1 MIQRLLYNTIKNQIN
16 NGKAII
22 LIGSRQ
28 TGKTNLLHELF
39 PREDDVV
46 WLNGDDPSVQKT
58 VDRINTEQWRMM
70 MGNKK
75 ILVIDEAQLIPN
87 IGLRM
92 KLVTDYLKDVQL
104 IATGSSAFEL
114 ANRLNE
120 PLTGRKW
127 EYKLY
132 PLSYK
137 EMVDHHGYM
146 AEYSLIDH
154 RLVYGYYPEVVTS
167 PGDER
172 NVLKTLTDSYL
183 YKDVLTFGGI
193 KKNDKLMML
202 LQAIAY
208 QLGSQVSYSELAQTV
223 GIDGKT
229 VEAYIGLLEK
239 CYIIFRLPSFSRN
252 LRNEL
257 KHSRKIYFY
266 DNGIRNAIISNF
278 MPVSLRT
285 DIGALWENFAISER
299 MKRNEYTR
307 KWCNSFFWRTHQ
319 QKEIDY
325 LEECDGQL
333 YAYEFKYNARKAA
346 KEPNDFA
353 KAYPDAQFKEITP
366 NNIDEFLLF

>member
-16 NGKAII
+16 KGKAII

-28 TGKTNLLHELF
+28 TGKTSLLHELF
-39 PREDDVV
+39 PHEDEVV

-58 VDRINTEQWRMM
+58 VDQINTEQWRMVI
-70 MGNKK
+70 GNKK

-127 EYKLY
+127 EYKLF

-146 AEYSLIDH
+146 AEHSLIEH

-183 YKDVLTFGGI
+183 YKDILTFGGI

-229 VEAYIGLLEK
+229 VEAYIDLLEK

-266 DNGIRNAIISNF
+266 DNGIRNAVISNF
-278 MPVSLRT
+278 MPASLRT

-299 MKRNEYTR
+299 IKRNEYTR
-307 KWCNSFFWRTHQ
+307 KWCNCFFWRTHQ

-325 LEECDGQL
+325 LEECDGL
-333 YAYEFKYNARKAA
+333 LNAYEFKYNARKVA

>member
-1 MIQRLLYNTIKNQIN
+1 MIRRILYDSIKNQIN

-28 TGKTNLLHELF
+28 TGKTSLLHELF

-46 WLNGDDPSVQKT
+46 WLNGDDPSVQAM
-58 VDRINTEQWRMM
+58 VAQINTEQWRMV
-70 MGNKK
+70 MGRKK

-87 IGLRM
+87 IGMRM

-120 PLTGRKW
+120 PLTGRKR

-137 EMVDHHGYM
+137 EMVDHHGLI
-146 AEYSLIDH
+146 AERSLIDH
-154 RLVYGYYPEVVTS
+154 RLVFGYYPEVVTS

-172 NVLKTLTDSYL
+172 NVLRTLTDSYL
-183 YKDVLTFGGI
+183 YKDILTFGGI
-193 KKNDKLMML
+193 KKHDKLMLL

-208 QLGSQVSYSELAQTV
+208 QVGSQVSYSELAQTV

-229 VEAYIGLLEK
+229 VETYIDLLEK

-266 DNGIRNAIISNF
+266 DNGVRNAVIANYSPITQ
-278 MPVSLRT
+278 RT
-285 DIGALWENFAISER
+285 DAGALWENFAISER
-299 MKRNEYTR
+299 IKHNAYMDF
-307 KWCNSFFWRTHQ
+307 WCNSYFWRTHQ

-325 LEECDGQL
+325 LEERDGQL